1 MTKKT
6 ELNGATV
13 ADTFLATL
21 ADRGIDY
28 AFVNAGT
35 DWAPVAEALVKI
47 SETGG
52 RAPKFIN
59 VPHENTAMAMAH
71 GYYLVS
77 GKMQM
82 VGVHNN
88 VGTANALCGLMNAS
102 HDHVPVLLVAGRA
115 PITEQGSDASR
126 EVLVHWAQE
135 NYDQGGIV
143 REQVK
148 WDYELRAGQEVE
160 DIIDR
165 ALDIAVTAPEGPV
178 YLMLP
183 REVLTAANSGSTA
196 KPRRRVFGAVPPQP
210 NEEAIEEVAKWL
222 VSAKNPLIIT
232 SVAGRIPE
240 NIDNLSSLAE
250 KFALPVAQHGAR
262 CVNLPSRHPMN
273 LGTLTDDMVES
284 ADVILVLDCEIPW
297 IRRQTGPASETKVI
311 HLGIDPLYQKF
322 PIRGFEDDLA
332 IAGGSLTAIP
342 MLQDVLSTHLCE
354 DSPTVAARRQEIAQA
369 QSERRALL
377 EEILEKSRS
386 QVPINPVWLSACIDA
401 VSDDNTVIVNEVG
414 LNVNHMELNH
424 PWSLFVGPPVGGLGW
439 SLGAGLG
446 AKLAAPEK
454 DVIVVLGDGA
464 YMFANPIPSHYVAT
478 AENLPMLTVVINN
491 SGWEAI
497 RRAVQSVYPNG
508 RAILSN
514 RMPLVHLDPSP
525 AFEKVVE
532 ASGGW
537 GKRVTDPED
546 LIPTLKRAWE
556 IVKTE
561 KRQALVNVICG

>member
-1 MTKKT
+1 
-6 ELNGATV
+6 
-13 ADTFLATL
+13 
-21 ADRGIDY
+21 
-28 AFVNAGT
+28 
-35 DWAPVAEALVKI
+35 
-47 SETGG
+47 
-52 RAPKFIN
+52 
-59 VPHENTAMAMAH
+59 MAMAH

-165 ALDIAVTAPEGPV
+165 ALDIAVTVPEGPV

-183 REVLTAANSGSTA
+183 REVLTAPNSGSTA
-196 KPRRRVFGAVPPQP
+196 KPRRRAFGAVPPQP

-222 VSAKNPLIIT
+222 ASAKNPLIIT

-273 LGTLTDDMVES
+273 LGTLTDDMVER

-297 IRRQTGPASETKVI
+297 IRRQTGPAPETKVI
-311 HLGIDPLYQKF
+311 HLGIDPLYQEF

-342 MLQDVLSTHLCE
+342 MLQDVLSAHLGE
-354 DSPTVAARRQEIAQA
+354 DSLTVAARRQEIAQA
-369 QSERRALL
+369 QSERQALL
-377 EEILEKSRS
+377 EEILETSRS

-454 DVIVVLGDGA
+454 DVIVVLGDGS
-464 YMFANPIPSHYVAT
+464 YMFANPTPSHYVAT
-478 AENLPMLTVVINN
+478 AENLPILTVVINN

-537 GKRVTDPED
+537 GERVTNPED